1 MAEQAALWGGL
12 TMDAAGSFPLST
24 DSILLADF
32 AAPGSKDRVIDLG
45 SGCGTLGLL
54 LCGKTDGCSIEGL
67 ELQPEAHMS
76 ALENIRR
83 NGLEGRLSS
92 RLGDIRQY
100 KALYPAGSFSYAISN
115 PPYFPAGS
123 GARAKGSGALARGEA
138 ACSLEDIF
146 AAAAWL
152 LRWGGRFCLV
162 HRPERLADLMVLGR
176 AHRLEVKRLRFVRHS
191 PDRRVSLVLAECR
204 LGAKPGLEL
213 LPELVLW
220 DEKGAPTGEQA
231 RIYHL

>member
-1 MAEQAALWGGL
+1 MAEFSQLWGGFTL
-12 TMDAAGSFPLST
+12 DTAGSFPLST

-32 AAPGSKDRVIDLG
+32 AAPGPGDRIIDLG

-54 LCGKTDGCSIEGL
+54 LCGKSESCRVEGL
-67 ELQPEAHMS
+67 ELQPQAHTA

-92 RLGDIRQY
+92 RLGDLRQCR
-100 KALYPAGSFSYAISN
+100 ALYSAGSFSCAVSN

-123 GARAKGSGALARGEA
+123 GAAAQGCGASARGEQ
-138 ACSLEDIF
+138 ACTLEEVF
-146 AAAAWL
+146 SAAAWL
-152 LRWGGRFCLV
+152 LRCGGRFFLV

-176 AHRLEVKRLRFVRHS
+176 THHLEVKRLRLVRHS
-191 PDRRVSLVLAECR
+191 PASRVSLVLAECR
-204 LGAKPGLEL
+204 AGAKPGLTL

-220 DEKGAPTGEQA
+220 DERGAPTPEQA

>member
-92 RLGDIRQY
+92 RLSDIRQY

-176 AHRLEVKRLRFVRHS
+176 THRLEVKRLRFVRHS